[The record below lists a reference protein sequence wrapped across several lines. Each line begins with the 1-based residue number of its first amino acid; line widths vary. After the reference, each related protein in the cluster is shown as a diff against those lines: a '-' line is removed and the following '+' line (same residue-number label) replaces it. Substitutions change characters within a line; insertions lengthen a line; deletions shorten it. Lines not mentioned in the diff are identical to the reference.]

1 MCNLYNVTT
10 THEAMRQFSLRLSD
24 LRDEAGFNE
33 PSIMAYPNRY
43 APIIRVADG
52 EHKLVRARWGMPSP
66 PKALNGKAYDYGVT
80 NIRNSASPHWRRWLG
95 PESRCLIPA
104 TSFAEPK
111 PPAKVEGLRTPDA
124 WF

>member
-1 MCNLYNVTT
+1 MSLPSWRIRIDT
-10 THEAMRQFSLRLSD
+10 LRLSVS
-24 LRDEAGFNE
+24 
-33 PSIMAYPNRY
+33 PM
-43 APIIRVADG
+43 

-80 NIRNSASPHWRRWLG
+80 NIRNTASPHWRRWLG

-111 PPAKVEGLRTPDA
+111 PPAKV
-124 WF
+124 

>member
-80 NIRNSASPHWRRWLG
+80 NIRNTASPHWRRWLG
-95 PESRCLIPA
+95 PESRCLVPA
-104 TSFAEPK
+104 TSFVEPK
-111 PPAKVEGLRTPDA
+111 PPAKV
-124 WF
+124 